1 MKPETVRKKWIA
13 ALRSGKYEQ
22 GRDQLRSGKEYCCLG
37 VLCDLAVKN
46 RVISRFI
53 GKDELLP
60 RKVQKWAAL
69 STDDGAYFTTYFTG
83 SLTGLND
90 DGESFKEI
98 ADVIERKPKGL
109 FNGTK

>member
-46 RVISRFI
+46 GVISRFI
-53 GKDELLP
+53 GKDGLLP

-69 STDDGAYFTTYFTG
+69 STDDGNYSTNK
-83 SLTGLND
+83 LTNLND
-90 DGESFKEI
+90 NGKSFEEI
-98 ADVIERKPKGL
+98 ADVIEKEPKGL
-109 FNGTK
+109 FNGTL